1 MDPCIVDLMF
11 IPQSPQGAH
20 LIIFSG
26 IPGSGKTT
34 EAEKLLRQ
42 YREQG
47 FQGYRVNR
55 DELRSLSYGEDYH
68 TGTFPAVHEQE
79 ITHLQHKLIH
89 HGLERKWIVISDD
102 TNLASGT
109 VRGLKKIAEKHG
121 AKVTEIP
128 VIVPL
133 EVALE
138 RNRLRG
144 DAGGRRVPDHI
155 IESMFER
162 QQNTLKSKGL
172 I

>member
-1 MDPCIVDLMF
+1 MF

-26 IPGSGKTT
+26 VPGSGKTT
-34 EAEKLLRQ
+34 QAEKLLKE

-47 FQGYRVNR
+47 FQGTRVNR
-55 DELRSLSYGEDYH
+55 DELRSMLFGESYH
-68 TGTFPAVHEQE
+68 SGTFPSVHEQE
-79 ITHLQHKLIH
+79 VTAVQRKLIH
-89 HGLERKWIVISDD
+89 HGLERGWLVICDD
-102 TNLASGT
+102 TNLSSGA
-109 VRGLKKIAEKHG
+109 VRGLKQIAEKHG
-121 AKVTEIP
+121 AEITEIP

-144 DAGGRRVPDHI
+144 ASGGRLVPKAV

-162 QQNTLKSKGL
+162 QQNALRSKGMS
-172 I
+172 